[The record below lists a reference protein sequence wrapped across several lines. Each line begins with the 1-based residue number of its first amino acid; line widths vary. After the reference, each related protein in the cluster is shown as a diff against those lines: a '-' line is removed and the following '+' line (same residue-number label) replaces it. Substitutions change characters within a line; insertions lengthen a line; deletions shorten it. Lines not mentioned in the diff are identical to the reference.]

1 MAEYG
6 LTEASTG
13 ISVGSQPPL
22 VIPSTQPGDTS
33 PYQPIVNSVNV
44 SLMRTQSAPSNTSSP
59 RSTKKR
65 LSLINSE
72 TASSVDS
79 SGSSGVHDLNLQ
91 STDED
96 ISAQSCISTPLEE
109 KLSKSNVKRNKV
121 RKISLERTPF
131 VRTSSKENLS
141 KTRRSSVE
149 ETPGSR
155 HGKDIVVT
163 PEEDKERNAIVKPL
177 SLPGECLERGRSKS
191 TEDTFSETPVRRRPV
206 KDKDISNTVPRRRSL
221 IERISLR
228 SHLDNT
234 FKRRNSLEM
243 PHSRIE
249 KGNDEAEEEKQ
260 TRKGQITEVNTN
272 AKPCCLLVV
281 VRVRSLFSILFVT
294 PKCRDIYYS
303 PD

>member
-1 MAEYG
+1 M
-6 LTEASTG
+6 
-13 ISVGSQPPL
+13 GSQPPL

-44 SLMRTQSAPSNTSSP
+44 PLMRTQSAPSNTPSP

-65 LSLINSE
+65 LSLVSSE

-96 ISAQSCISTPLEE
+96 VSVRSCISTPLEE
-109 KLSKSNVKRNKV
+109 KLSKSNVKHNKV
-121 RKISLERTPF
+121 RKISLERPPL
-131 VRTSSKENLS
+131 VCSNSKENLS

-149 ETPGSR
+149 ETSGSR
-155 HGKDIVVT
+155 HGKDVVVT
-163 PEEDKERNAIVKPL
+163 TEEDKKRNTIFKPFSHADKL
-177 SLPGECLERGRSKS
+177 SETRRSKS
-191 TEDTFSETPVRRRPV
+191 TEDTFSESPVRRRPV
-206 KDKDISNTVPRRRSL
+206 KEKEIINTVPRRRSL
-221 IERISLR
+221 IDRISIR

-243 PHSRIE
+243 PHSRSG
-249 KGNDEAEEEKQ
+249 KSNDEAEEEKQ

-272 AKPCCLLVV
+272 
-281 VRVRSLFSILFVT
+281 T
-294 PKCRDIYYS
+294 
-303 PD
+303 

>member
-44 SLMRTQSAPSNTSSP
+44 PLMRTQSTPANSSSP

-65 LSLINSE
+65 LSLVSSE

-79 SGSSGVHDLNLQ
+79 SGSSGVYDLNFQ

-96 ISAQSCISTPLEE
+96 VSARSCISTPLEE

-121 RKISLERTPF
+121 RKFSLERTPV
-131 VRTSSKENLS
+131 VRSNSKENLS
-141 KTRRSSVE
+141 KTRSSAE
-149 ETPGSR
+149 ETQGCR
-155 HGKDIVVT
+155 YGKDIGIT
-163 PEEDKERNAIVKPL
+163 SEEDKKRNPSQTLLKPF
-177 SLPGECLERGRSKS
+177 SLPDKLPERGRSMS
-191 TEDTFSETPVRRRPV
+191 TDDTFSETPVRRKPI
-206 KDKDISNTVPRRRSL
+206 KDRDMNTVPRRRSL
-221 IERISLR
+221 IERISIR
-228 SHLDNT
+228 SQLDYT
-234 FKRRNSLEM
+234 FKRRSSLEM
-243 PHSRIE
+243 PHFRNGKS
-249 KGNDEAEEEKQ
+249 NDEAEEETQ

-272 AKPCCLLVV
+272 TKP
-281 VRVRSLFSILFVT
+281 
-294 PKCRDIYYS
+294 
-303 PD
+303 

>member
-33 PYQPIVNSVNV
+33 PYQPIVNAVNV
-44 SLMRTQSAPSNTSSP
+44 PLMRTQSAPSNSSSP

-65 LSLINSE
+65 LSFISSE
-72 TASSVDS
+72 TGSSVES
-79 SGSSGVHDLNLQ
+79 SGGSGVYDLNLQ
-91 STDED
+91 STDEEV
-96 ISAQSCISTPLEE
+96 SARSCISTPLEE
-109 KLSKSNVKRNKV
+109 KLSKSIAKRNKV
-121 RKISLERTPF
+121 RKISLERMPV
-131 VRTSSKENLS
+131 VRSNSKENLA
-141 KTRRSSVE
+141 KTRRSSVD
-149 ETPGSR
+149 ETSGAR
-155 HGKDIVVT
+155 QGKDVVVT
-163 PEEDKERNAIVKPL
+163 PEEDKERNAILKPL
-177 SLPGECLERGRSKS
+177 SPADEFLERGRSKS
-191 TEDTFSETPVRRRPV
+191 TVDTFSETPVRRRPI

-243 PHSRIE
+243 PHLRIG
-249 KGNDEAEEEKQ
+249 KSNDEAEEEKQ

-272 AKPCCLLVV
+272 TKPFFLGPFWKLQLSQ
-281 VRVRSLFSILFVT
+281 REFI
-294 PKCRDIYYS
+294 
-303 PD
+303 